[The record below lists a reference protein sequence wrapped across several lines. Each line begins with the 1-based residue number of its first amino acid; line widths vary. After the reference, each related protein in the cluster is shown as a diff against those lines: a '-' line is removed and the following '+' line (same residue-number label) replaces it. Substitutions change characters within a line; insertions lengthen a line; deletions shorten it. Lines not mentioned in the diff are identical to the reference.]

1 MKSLKLFVYLPAVL
15 TSCHGFSLDTEHP
28 ITFQEAAM
36 GFGQSVVQF
45 GSGANAGYGTTLLIT
60 ITLCLT
66 TSNHCPLIPQVCGPT
81 VHQTCGENIYLKG
94 YCFLLDQNLRE
105 IKRFPESLPECPKRL
120 TDIVFLIDGSGSINP
135 REFSQ
140 MKTFVS
146 EVMKR
151 FQNMNTQFALSQYA
165 RRYREH
171 FDFLEFQRTRDPDEL
186 LRRVQQLQGA
196 TLTATY
202 IQKVVRELF
211 VPEKGSRH
219 GASKVLIVITDGE
232 KTGDPLEYSDVIPQA
247 EQAGIIRFA
256 IGVGEVFSK
265 GRANQ
270 ELISIASSPA
280 ADHVF
285 PVNNFDALK
294 DIQNRLQDK
303 IFAIEGTQSKSSSSF
318 QLEMSQEG
326 FSALLTPDGPA
337 LGAVGAYDW
346 SGGIFLYG
354 SRGDSNFIN
363 VSSLTK
369 DMNDAYLGYS
379 MQIVQL
385 NGQNSYVLGAPRYQ
399 HSGRVIWFTQ
409 NNGQWEAKS
418 ELSIKEPLQIGSY
431 FGAALCSVDLDRDT
445 NTDLVLIGAP
455 LYYDSVAGG
464 RVYICERK
472 GESFFCGKELH
483 GEAKHP
489 LGRFGASIVEIGEV
503 TGDRWTDVAVGA
515 PMEDENRGAVYI
527 FRGKSRS
534 INQAYSQRIQGSKLT
549 NRLHYF
555 GQTIGGG
562 SDLTGDGLPDVAVGA
577 EGQVLLLRSRP
588 VLQVSSRI
596 TFTPSTIPISAFE
609 CQDQEVLNKEI
620 SKATVCLIIQSDSR
634 FKLGNSISSTIRY
647 TLSLDYGRTMIRAI
661 FDGSSGTSII
671 NEEMQVGLTTNCKEY
686 RIKLPTCIEDSLTPI
701 SLRLNYTLTGDPIR
715 GSNNLRAILG
725 EDEPHQ
731 FTASLP
737 FEKNCGRD
745 GVCKDALKTS
755 FNFSGLDTLVVGL
768 TPEVNATVF
777 IRNDGEDSY
786 STTLTFLYP
795 SAFPTGSMWSLNVP
809 LSLLQ
814 KRTLSGT
821 LPVISITP
829 SSEVGLSENN
839 GPITQDMV
847 HQGKLTVKYAVY
859 VFVNTMDE
867 STKYVNFSAGQ
878 ENQSQIVEHLYEVKN
893 TYQRKVPVSV
903 LFQFP
908 VELNGIRVW
917 NASLDIAAEFFHL
930 AHCVP
935 EKQTPGSKDF
945 VKQLKERPILDCTV
959 ATCKTVRCDIPSLE
973 LKRPL
978 EFRIKG
984 DIGFKWVSE
993 TQQKKVTLMSSAKI
1007 SYDEKKYFQKE
1018 GFVQNQAKTVVEHL
1032 VPYNYLPII
1041 IGSSI
1046 GGLVLLA
1053 LIVAALY
1060 KLGFFKR
1067 QYKAMMDEA
1076 GDGGNEVAGP
1086 SQDSISPSPAA
1097 TKG

>member
-1 MKSLKLFVYLPAVL
+1 MPW
-15 TSCHGFSLDTEHP
+15 
-28 ITFQEAAM
+28 I
-36 GFGQSVVQF
+36 QF
-45 GSGANAGYGTTLLIT
+45 GYR
-60 ITLCLT
+60 
-66 TSNHCPLIPQVCGPT
+66 TSHHLPRNSKGLWAECCAVWKWSKCWVCGPT

-94 YCFLLDQNLRE
+94 YCFLLDQNLME
-105 IKRFPESLPECPKRL
+105 TKRFPQSLPDCPKRL
-120 TDIVFLIDGSGSINP
+120 TDIVFLIDGSGSINE

-146 EVMKR
+146 KVMKR
-151 FQNMNTQFALSQYA
+151 FQNTNTQFALSQYA

-171 FDFLEFQRTRDPDEL
+171 FDFLEFQRIGDPDEL
-186 LRRVQQLQGA
+186 LRQVQQLRGA

-219 GASKVLIVITDGE
+219 DASKVLIVITDGE
-232 KTGDPLEYSDVIPQA
+232 KTGDALEYSDVIPQA
-247 EQAGIIRFA
+247 EKAGIIRFA

-270 ELISIASSPA
+270 ELISIASSPPS
-280 ADHVF
+280 DHVF
-285 PVNNFDALK
+285 PVDNFDALK
-294 DIQNRLQDK
+294 DIQNKLQDK
-303 IFAIEGTQSKSSSSF
+303 IFAIEGTQSKTGSSF

-346 SGGIFLYG
+346 SGGTFLYG
-354 SRGDSNFIN
+354 SRGDSSFIN

-399 HSGRVIWFTQ
+399 HAGRVIWFTQ

-418 ELSIKEPLQIGSY
+418 ELSTEKPIQIGSY

-445 NTDLVLIGAP
+445 NTDLILIGAP
-455 LYYDSVAGG
+455 LYYDSVTGG

-472 GESFFCGKELH
+472 EDSFFCSKELH
-483 GEAKHP
+483 GETKHP
-489 LGRFGASIVEIGEV
+489 FGRFGASIVEIGEI

-515 PMEDENRGAVYI
+515 PMEDENQGAVYL

-534 INQAYSQRIQGSKLT
+534 INQAYSQRIQGSRLT

-555 GQTIGGG
+555 GQAIDGG

-588 VLQVSSRI
+588 VLQVASRI

-620 SKATVCLIIQSDSR
+620 SKAMVCLNIQSDSR
-634 FKLGNSISSTIRY
+634 FKFGNSISSTIRY

-661 FDGSSGTSII
+661 FNGGSGTSTIT
-671 NEEMQVGLTTNCKEY
+671 EEMQVGLTKNCKEY

-715 GSNNLRAILG
+715 GSDNLRAILG

-795 SAFPTGSMWSLNVP
+795 SA
-809 LSLLQ
+809 LSYRRFTLLQ
-814 KRTLSGT
+814 SNRKFVVIKCASVPAAEEDPVRNTTCDINHPIFRSGAQ
-821 LPVISITP
+821 VIFIATFSV
-829 SSEVGLSENN
+829 SQDAALGNEVQINATAGSENN

-847 HQGKLTVKYAVY
+847 HQEKLTVKYAVY
-859 VFVNTMDE
+859 IFVNTLDE

-878 ENQSQIVEHLYEVKN
+878 EDRSQIVEHLYEVKN
-893 TYQRKVPVSV
+893 TYQQKVPVSV

-908 VELNGIRVW
+908 VELNGIWVW
-917 NASLDIAAEFFHL
+917 NASLDIAAELFHL

-935 EKQTPGSKDF
+935 EKETPGSKDF

-959 ATCKTVRCDIPSLE
+959 ATCKTVRCDIPSL
-973 LKRPL
+973 KPKQTL

-984 DIGFKWVSE
+984 DTGFKWLSE
-993 TQQKKVTLMSSAKI
+993 TQQKKVTLMSSAQI

-1018 GFVQNQAKTVVEHL
+1018 GFVQSQAKTVVEHL
-1032 VPYNYLPII
+1032 VAYNYLPII

-1046 GGLVLLA
+1046 GGIVLLA

-1067 QYKAMMDEA
+1067 QYKEMMDEA
-1076 GDGGNEVAGP
+1076 GDVGNEAGP
-1086 SQDSISPSPAA
+1086 SQDSISPTPAA